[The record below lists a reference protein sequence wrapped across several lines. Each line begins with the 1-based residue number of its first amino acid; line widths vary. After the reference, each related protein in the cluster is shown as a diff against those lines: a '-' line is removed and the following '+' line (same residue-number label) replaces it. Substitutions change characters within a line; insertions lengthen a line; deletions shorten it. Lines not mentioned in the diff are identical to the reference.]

1 MNFIKFKE
9 NYFNQGIFTSYQ
21 VYSRQSDFDRNNFS
35 RWIKKGLITRLR
47 RGVYSFPEYKS
58 KPNFNFFVANR
69 IYRPSYISLHSALS
83 FYGLIP
89 ESIFQAT
96 SVTTL
101 KTEKFENDFGMFVY
115 RTIGEKM
122 MFGYIA
128 KKLDDEK
135 HFLMASPEKAIVDLL
150 YLYPEYDSEKEILE
164 LRLDDDLMGEIVNK
178 DLLLSYSEKT
188 KINALIH
195 RVQYLIAAYKL

>member
-1 MNFIKFKE
+1 M
-9 NYFNQGIFTSYQ
+9 
-21 VYSRQSDFDRNNFS
+21 
-35 RWIKKGLITRLR
+35 
-47 RGVYSFPEYKS
+47 YSFPEYKS